1 MRNPVSVFPFP
12 PPPTVCCRL
21 FTRKIVNDSFTV
33 GITLLPSL
41 GKLWQK
47 NIPYASEIT
56 GQENSAKITR
66 WHIPVKEYISDI
78 DIERIK
84 GHA

>member
-1 MRNPVSVFPFP
+1 MRNPVSVFPSAAAHCVLP
-12 PPPTVCCRL
+12 PL
-21 FTRKIVNDSFTV
+21 TRKIVNDSFTV

-66 WHIPVKEYISDI
+66 WHIPVKNTSPTLI
-78 DIERIK
+78 
-84 GHA
+84 